1 MINKLSFATESKI
14 IGSDDLPPNA
24 GNTIE
29 SLRSIGYT
37 LNQAISDIVDNSIDA
52 RAKNIL
58 IRFVVTENDYN
69 SIVIVD
75 DGHGMTKEKISEAM
89 RIGTNV
95 ERYNNALGK
104 FGVGLKL
111 ASFSHAKSLTV
122 FSRTINGDVGRHW
135 DTDDIKSK
143 GWKCGIIDP
152 AQASSVI
159 DTSWGGLNLSKQG
172 TVVVWSKLDKFK
184 SRNKAQNIHLS
195 WGALAS
201 RLKTYIGLHFHRFIE
216 DNRVKIFLD
225 LVEDWSLVPT
235 KIHEVEAR
243 NPFDYS
249 KSGDKNYP
257 ATFTMD
263 IPKCG
268 KIALHAHIWPKN
280 SQSKNYKLDGS
291 TASRQGFYF
300 YRNDRLIQA
309 GGWNE
314 ILGSKNETINAQN
327 EPHSSLARVMV
338 DLPPTMDSQFSLDV
352 QKTSL
357 NVPLAFQEHAKDAQN
372 VKIGKFS
379 QFRSDAQKTYR
390 AAGGP
395 KSEHPVILGE
405 GIPRTIRNSINK
417 FFTDRENFNNEVE
430 FVWKS
435 FEPHQDQFIF
445 LNKNENCI
453 ELNKNYRKFLLN
465 GNLASKND
473 LPFIKTMIFVIFR
486 DTFTKSGLSKKVRM
500 DIDILNA
507 LVKEC
512 AKMEVV

>member
-1 MINKLSFATESKI
+1 MINELSFVNESKI
-14 IGSDDLPPNA
+14 IGSDDLPPDA

-52 RAKNIL
+52 QAKNIL
-58 IRFVVTENDYN
+58 IRFVVTNNEYN

-75 DGHGMTKEKISEAM
+75 DGHGMSTKKITEAM
-89 RIGTNV
+89 RIGTHV
-95 ERYNNALGK
+95 KRENNALGK

-135 DTDDIKSK
+135 DTDDIKNK

-152 AQASSVI
+152 TQAGSVI
-159 DTSWGGLNLSKQG
+159 DVSWGDLNLSRQG

-184 SRNKAQNIHLS
+184 SRNNAQNIHLS
-195 WGALAS
+195 WGALAN
-201 RLKTYIGLHFHRFIE
+201 RLKTYLGLHFHRFIE
-216 DNRVKIFLD
+216 DGRVKIFLD
-225 LVEDWSLVPT
+225 LVEDWSLVAT

-249 KSGDKNYP
+249 KSGNNNYP
-257 ATFTMD
+257 ANFKMD
-263 IPKCG
+263 IPQCG
-268 KIALHAHIWPKN
+268 KLVLQAHIWPKN

-314 ILGSKNETINAQN
+314 ILGAKNETLNAQN

-338 DLPPTMDSQFSLDV
+338 DLPPSMDSKFSLDV

-357 NVPLAFQEHAKDAQN
+357 NVPLYFQEYAKDAYN
-372 VKIGKFS
+372 NKIGKFS
-379 QFRSDAQKTYR
+379 KFRVDAQKVYR
-390 AAGGP
+390 SGGGP
-395 KSEHPVILGE
+395 KSEHPITLGE
-405 GIPRTIRNSINK
+405 GIPTKLRQSINR
-417 FFTDRENFNNEVE
+417 FFSERENFNNDIGII
-430 FVWKS
+430 WKS
-435 FEPHQDQFIF
+435 FAPHKDQFIII
-445 LNKNENCI
+445 NKEENCI
-453 ELNKNYRKFLLN
+453 ELNKIYRNFLLD
-465 GNLASKND
+465 GNLATKND
-473 LPFIKTMIFVIFR
+473 LPFIKTMIFIILR
-486 DTFTKSGLSKKVRM
+486 DTFSKAGLSKKIKM
-500 DIDILNA
+500 DIDIINA

-512 AKMEVV
+512 SKMEVL